1 MIFLLISYFKII
13 NINNKIISEDNK
25 KNIQFVFSNLWSC
38 NLEVEF
44 KLKFLQ
50 SSSNLIHKTHRD
62 YITHTL
68 QNKFKYWVK
77 SKD

>member
-1 MIFLLISYFKII
+1 MIFLLSGYFKII
-13 NINNKIISEDNK
+13 NISNKIISEENK
-25 KNIQFVFSNLWSC
+25 ENIQFVFSNLRSY

-62 YITHTL
+62 YIIYTL

-77 SKD
+77 SKN